1 MNVYEKTQ
9 DRLKYLFDEFDNIY
23 VSFSGGK
30 DSGVLLNLCIDYIRN
45 NKLDRKLG
53 VFHLSYEAEYTMTTN
68 YVNDTLAANSDILDV
83 YRCCV
88 PFKVSTCTSMYED
101 HWRPWDESKKDIWVS
116 KLPSKCYTKKDFD
129 YFTEDMW
136 DYEFQE
142 RFSKWYH
149 ELKGAKKTASL
160 IGIRTQESFHRWKAI
175 HAERSGDTNYKD
187 TNWSTKM
194 FRNVYNMY
202 PIFDWKTEDIWV
214 ANCRFRWTYNKL
226 YDLFY
231 QAGIKLNE
239 MRVASPFLSTAQD
252 SLKLYRVIE
261 PNTWAKLIGRVNG
274 VNFTGLYG
282 GTTAMGWK
290 SIKLPKGHTWKSYM
304 EFLLSTLPRET
315 SQRYKKKL
323 KSSINYWLVKGGE
336 VSEETIQ
343 ELKDQNVELIEV
355 GALNPITNRRKIRL
369 EYLDDVDLKEF
380 RLIPT
385 FKRMCICII
394 KNDHA
399 CKYMGFGQTKYE
411 LQLRRN
417 AENKFKN
424 L

>member
-1 MNVYEKTQ
+1 
-9 DRLKYLFDEFDNIY
+9 
-23 VSFSGGK
+23 
-30 DSGVLLNLCIDYIRN
+30 
-45 NKLDRKLG
+45 
-53 VFHLSYEAEYTMTTN
+53 
-68 YVNDTLAANSDILDV
+68 
-83 YRCCV
+83 
-88 PFKVSTCTSMYED
+88 
-101 HWRPWDESKKDIWVS
+101 
-116 KLPSKCYTKKDFD
+116 
-129 YFTEDMW
+129 
-136 DYEFQE
+136 
-142 RFSKWYH
+142 
-149 ELKGAKKTASL
+149 
-160 IGIRTQESFHRWKAI
+160 
-175 HAERSGDTNYKD
+175 
-187 TNWSTKM
+187 
-194 FRNVYNMY
+194 
-202 PIFDWKTEDIWV
+202 
-214 ANCRFRWTYNKL
+214 
-226 YDLFY
+226 
-231 QAGIKLNE
+231 

-261 PNTWAKLIGRVNG
+261 PNAWAKLIGRVNG

-424 L
+424 I